1 MKIHY
6 LYNWQAINNKGE
18 ISKGKSLCDSR
29 KVLYQQLL
37 HAGLQP
43 YNIKCEKW
51 IFYHQQQIGYRLN
64 FIRQLATLLL
74 SGMPLLNCLNI
85 LIRECSN
92 PLWHCVLSDISKK
105 ITRGESLSASLK
117 NYPFLF
123 PPLFCQLIAVGE
135 LTGQLE
141 ICCQLLVKQQE
152 QQDTLQKKIT
162 KALRYPLII
171 TVVAGIII
179 LLMLIFVLPE
189 FEHIYHSFN
198 AQLPLLTRT
207 LLMASNWLI
216 QYGVYSAIGLIALF
230 LFYLQLRQHHT
241 IWIIREKNLI
251 LRLPV
256 IAKLISCQQLG
267 QLFHILFMTQKAGL
281 TLTAGLDSVI
291 ASINHPVF
299 LKATKFLRVQ
309 INQGIPMSETLKQQS
324 CFPALCQQFVSV
336 GEESGNLELLLGNL
350 ANWYQQQALEIS
362 DNMTQLLEPI
372 LIVIIAA
379 IVGILLLAMYLP
391 IFQLGTV
398 LT

>member
-189 FEHIYHSFN
+189 FEHIYHSFD

>member
-6 LYNWQAINNKGE
+6 LYNWQAVNNKGE
-18 ISKGKSLCDSR
+18 ISKGKSLCDNR
-29 KVLYQQLL
+29 KVLYQQLI

-43 YNIKCEKW
+43 YNIKCDKW
-51 IFYHQQQIGYRLN
+51 IFYHQQQIAYRLN
-64 FIRQLATLLL
+64 FIRQLSTLLS

-85 LIRECSN
+85 LIRECDN

-105 ITRGESLSASLK
+105 ITRGESLSTSLK

-141 ICCQLLVKQQE
+141 TCCQLLVKQQE

-171 TVVAGIII
+171 TVVASIII

-189 FEHIYHSFN
+189 FEHIYHSFD

-216 QYGVYSAIGLIALF
+216 QYGIYSTIGLIALF
-230 LFYLQLRQHHT
+230 LFYLQLRQRHT

-281 TLTAGLDSVI
+281 TLTAGLDSAI